1 MRTYIRDRTDG
12 ACYFFTLNLLNR
24 KSDLLVRHIEELRFA
39 YRKTQHHMPFI
50 LNAMVVLPDHFHI
63 LLTLPE
69 GDHDY
74 VKRITCLKG
83 QFSRQI
89 PKIEFINE
97 SRANKGERGIWQR
110 RYWEH
115 RIRDELD
122 FQRHMD
128 YIHYNPVKHGHA
140 LRASDWLYS
149 TFHECIQQGIYPLD
163 WAYEGVTGI
172 DVIGASDV

>member
-1 MRTYIRDRTDG
+1 MRTYIRNRTDG
-12 ACYFFTLNLLNR
+12 ASYFFTLNLLNR
-24 KSDLLVRHIEELRFA
+24 QSDLLTRHIEELRFA
-39 YRKTQHHMPFI
+39 YRKTQHHMPFT
-50 LNAMVVLPDHFHI
+50 LNAMVVLPDHLHL
-63 LLTLPE
+63 LLTLPD

-74 VKRITCLKG
+74 AKRIKCLKG

-89 PKIEFINE
+89 PKTEFVNE

-122 FQRHMD
+122 YQRHMD

-149 TFHECIQQGIYPLD
+149 TFHQYALQGIYPLD
-163 WAYEGVTGI
+163 WANEDVARS
-172 DVIGASDV
+172 DVIGALDV